1 MYKKGFD
8 SSSPLRTSKEFS
20 ERSRR
25 LLDQI
30 VSDEQKEKLQSL
42 IKQENDTRNLMSEE
56 EDKMHEK
63 LYKRAYE
70 ETYNYLKKNNPEY
83 LEEIEKQGGDL
94 DRYHDFDVIQDGFA
108 DELYDSKE
116 FKQYTDKINRLEKE
130 FYKYHDEI
138 ESEGRKIIRDVLNI
152 EGPTKMM
159 DIRGQYSIDHLLQYE
174 LKWMLEKEL

>member
-8 SSSPLRTSKEFS
+8 SSRPLLTSKEFS

-25 LLDQI
+25 LLDHI
-30 VSDEQKEKLQSL
+30 VSNEQKKKLQSL
-42 IKQENDTRNLMSEE
+42 IKQENDAWNLMSEE
-56 EDKMHEK
+56 EDKIHEK

-83 LEEIEKQGGDL
+83 LEAIEKQGGNL
-94 DRYHDFDVIQDGFA
+94 DQYHDFDVIQDGFA

-130 FYKYHDEI
+130 FYKCHDEI
-138 ESEGRKIIRDVLNI
+138 ETEGHKIIRDVLNI
-152 EGPTKMM
+152 EGPTRIM
-159 DIRGQYSIDHLLQYE
+159 DIRGRYSIDYLLEYE
-174 LKWMLEKEL
+174 LKGMLEKKL